1 VADDIAS
8 SHEDQDNDFE
18 LAEPSHRRRGRQ
30 MPGLAGATR
39 KQHRRVRF
47 LYFSLA
53 SMAGFVIGSAAV
65 IGGQAVADP
74 TFRPGVGVAAML
86 VVAAGCSVA
95 VGLFVA
101 RLYRGALRR
110 KGLKPVARR
119 SERSVTR

>member
-1 VADDIAS
+1 
-8 SHEDQDNDFE
+8 
-18 LAEPSHRRRGRQ
+18 
-30 MPGLAGATR
+30 MAGATR
-39 KQHRRVRF
+39 RQHRRVRF

-74 TFRPGVGVAAML
+74 TSRPGFGAAAILTVAA
-86 VVAAGCSVA
+86 ACSLA

-119 SERSVTR
+119 SDA